1 MISSSAGFEAWALT
15 RSTCKSRRTH
25 ASSGLQEHWAW
36 GWPLPR
42 GTWPRGTQPPGTHAP
57 RPARP
62 PHHGEQGVRMAP
74 HGEIKRSLS
83 ALFVFT

>member
-1 MISSSAGFEAWALT
+1 MASAAGDVAVGDA
-15 RSTCKSRRTH
+15 
-25 ASSGLQEHWAW
+25 ASGNPCS
-36 GWPLPR
+36 PSCP
-42 GTWPRGTQPPGTHAP
+42 
-57 RPARP
+57 P

>member
-42 GTWPRGTQPPGTHAP
+42 GCGRRGRSLREPMLPVLPAPP
-57 RPARP
+57 
-62 PHHGEQGVRMAP
+62 HGEQGVRMAP